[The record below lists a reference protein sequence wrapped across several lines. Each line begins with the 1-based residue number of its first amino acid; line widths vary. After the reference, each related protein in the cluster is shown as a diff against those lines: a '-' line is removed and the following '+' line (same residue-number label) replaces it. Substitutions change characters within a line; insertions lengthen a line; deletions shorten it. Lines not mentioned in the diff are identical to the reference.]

1 MPLNNLAVSLAEKSC
16 KFCGVKLVI
25 TKQRDIDR
33 KQYCSFTCKSEFQ
46 KTISTKSRI
55 FSEARKC
62 EGCGIDYIANQKV
75 QRFCSKGCQARIGAR
90 RSLKKNNTLED
101 HLKRL
106 LKRKDRKH
114 LTVDFLTKVYE
125 SQNGLCSLTGVPMT
139 WETLNGKV
147 LTNISI
153 DRVDSTI
160 CYQEQNLQLVCR
172 IVNIMKN
179 DLSLNEFI
187 GWCRLVEQN
196 NAF

>member
-1 MPLNNLAVSLAEKSC
+1 MTEKSC
-16 KFCGVKLVI
+16 KFCGTKLVI
-25 TKQRDIDR
+25 TKQRDVDR
-33 KQYCSFTCKSEFQ
+33 KQYCSFNCKSEFQ
-46 KTISTKSRI
+46 KTISTKPRI

-62 EGCGIDYIANQKV
+62 EGCGIDYIATQKV
-75 QRFCSKGCQARIGAR
+75 QRFCSKGCQSRVGAR
-90 RSLKKNNTLED
+90 RSLAKHSTLEA

-106 LKRKDRKH
+106 LNRKERKH

-125 SQNGLCSLTGVPMT
+125 LQNGLCALTGVPMT

-147 LTNISI
+147 STNISI
-153 DRVDSTI
+153 DRVDSSI
-160 CYQEQNLQLVCR
+160 GYEEQNIQLVCR